1 MESSFIDANAVF
13 ALDTVVMFDVVNCD
27 LSMRMFHHWRG
38 FNGKRNPNNSTL
50 MPRHS
55 AMATVSRQQRL

>member
-27 LSMRMFHHWRG
+27 LSMRMFHHWRS
-38 FNGKRNPNNSTL
+38 FNDTRNEKSTL
-50 MPRHS
+50 TPRHS